1 MPTHSYAQFHVN
13 EVERAARAAHA
24 RLMRGDFVT
33 MHVYYRPLKIEAF
46 AEGEV
51 PDLGWTRAWETPV
64 PSRLTADQL
73 VQWFAA
79 RADSVPYLTE

>member
-1 MPTHSYAQFHVN
+1 MSTRSYAQFHVN
-13 EVERAARAAHA
+13 EVDRAARAAHA

-33 MHVYYRPLKIEAF
+33 LYVYYRPLQIEAF
-46 AEGEV
+46 ADGEV
-51 PDLGWTRAWETPV
+51 PDLGWTRAWPDPV
-64 PSRLTADQL
+64 PGDRTADQL